1 MRVDAEGTGRWGR
14 RRLTAPARG
23 SESQGLG
30 IGRVLVEAAIETA
43 RAAGVDGLVLVTPPD
58 FAARDFYEHLGWS
71 ADGEMCSRSGEIFIR
86 YRLSLF
92 GKAPKGADR
101 ADAGGSSPITC

>member
-1 MRVDAEGTGRWGR
+1 
-14 RRLTAPARG
+14 
-23 SESQGLG
+23 LG